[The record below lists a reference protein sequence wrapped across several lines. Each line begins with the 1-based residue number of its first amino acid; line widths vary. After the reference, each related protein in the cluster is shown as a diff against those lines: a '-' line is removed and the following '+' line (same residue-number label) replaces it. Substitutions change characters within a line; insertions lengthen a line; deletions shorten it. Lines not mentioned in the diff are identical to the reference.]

1 MRSLRTR
8 ILLLVLSIFGLF
20 LPIISY
26 KSYYDARHEV
36 EELFDAQLAQSTRL
50 LSGLLHRNMNP
61 STLRSLQQMLDEAAL
76 HHKGQ
81 EDLPASTNILLQG
94 HPYETKVGFQVF
106 TQRGRRILHSASIPD
121 DALHVLLES
130 HGLASDIKD
139 PFSHPHLGGYH
150 SLMLGEYLWRLFL
163 LHDHVDDLWILAAE
177 RDDVRGEL
185 IEKIMRHNLMP
196 DVVGLPLLAIFI
208 WFAVHYGLRPLE
220 YMTQLLKTRAPDNLS
235 PLLISPLPRELE
247 PIAASL
253 NRLLLQVRRLLEREK
268 QFLADAAHELRT
280 PLAVLRIHQQ
290 NALAAQTE
298 SERMHALRNLGTG
311 VERATRVV
319 SQLLTFARLEPQAIQ
334 LNIQRLNALSV
345 TRTEL
350 AEITPLALAR
360 HQELTLEADET
371 QDYQLFMDAANF
383 STLLQNLLS
392 NAIQYTPEAGVIQVQ
407 LEAHED
413 YLSLQIQDSGPGVPA
428 AFRDKLFERFF
439 RLGAGQGAG
448 LGLSIVARILE
459 LHQGRIELG
468 ASCFGGLS
476 VRVELPR
483 HLPAPADATS

>member
-8 ILLLVLSIFGLF
+8 ILLLVLGILGVF

-36 EELFDAQLAQSTRL
+36 EELFDSQLAQSTRL
-50 LSGLLHRNMNP
+50 LSGLLQRNMKP
-61 STLRSLQQMLDEAAL
+61 STVQSLQQMLDEAAL
-76 HHKGQ
+76 FHRSY
-81 EDLPASTNILLQG
+81 EALPTANSIPVQG

-106 TQRGRRILHSASIPD
+106 NPKGKRILHSASIPD
-121 DALHVLLES
+121 DALRLLLES
-130 HGLASDIKD
+130 HGLAADVPD
-139 PFSHPHLGGYH
+139 PFNNPHLGGYH
-150 SLMLGEYLWRLFL
+150 YLMVGDYLWRMFL

-185 IEKIMRHNLMP
+185 IEKIMRRNLLP
-196 DVVGLPLLAIFI
+196 DLIGFPLLALLV
-208 WFAVHYGLRPLE
+208 WLAVQYGLRPLE
-220 YMTQLLKTRAPDNLS
+220 LMNQLLKTRAPDNLS

-298 SERMHALRNLGTG
+298 AERTHALRNLGTG

-319 SQLLTFARLEPQAIQ
+319 SQLLTFARLEPQAIR
-334 LNIQRLNALSV
+334 LKVQRVNALNL

-360 HQELTLEADET
+360 HQELTLEVDET
-371 QDYQLFMDAANF
+371 QDYQLYMDTAQF

-407 LEAHED
+407 LEAHKD
-413 YLSLQIQDSGPGVPA
+413 HLSLQVQDSGPGVPA
-428 AFRDKLFERFF
+428 AFREKLFERFF
-439 RLGAGQGAG
+439 RLGTGQGAG

-468 ASCFGGLS
+468 TASLGGLS
-476 VRVELPR
+476 VRIELPR
-483 HLPAPADATS
+483 HLPT

>member
-1 MRSLRTR
+1 
-8 ILLLVLSIFGLF
+8 
-20 LPIISY
+20 
-26 KSYYDARHEV
+26 
-36 EELFDAQLAQSTRL
+36 
-50 LSGLLHRNMNP
+50 
-61 STLRSLQQMLDEAAL
+61 
-76 HHKGQ
+76 
-81 EDLPASTNILLQG
+81 
-94 HPYETKVGFQVF
+94 
-106 TQRGRRILHSASIPD
+106 
-121 DALHVLLES
+121 
-130 HGLASDIKD
+130 
-139 PFSHPHLGGYH
+139 
-150 SLMLGEYLWRLFL
+150 
-163 LHDHVDDLWILAAE
+163 
-177 RDDVRGEL
+177 
-185 IEKIMRHNLMP
+185 
-196 DVVGLPLLAIFI
+196 
-208 WFAVHYGLRPLE
+208 
-220 YMTQLLKTRAPDNLS
+220 
-235 PLLISPLPRELE
+235 
-247 PIAASL
+247 
-253 NRLLLQVRRLLEREK
+253 
-268 QFLADAAHELRT
+268 
-280 PLAVLRIHQQ
+280 
-290 NALAAQTE
+290 
-298 SERMHALRNLGTG
+298 MHALRNLGTG